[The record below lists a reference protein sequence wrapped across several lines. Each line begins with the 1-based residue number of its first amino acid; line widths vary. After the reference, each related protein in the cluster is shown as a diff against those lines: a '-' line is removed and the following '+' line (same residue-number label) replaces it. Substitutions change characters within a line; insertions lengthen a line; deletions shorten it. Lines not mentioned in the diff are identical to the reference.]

1 MLEYLLLLTNLFE
14 TLLRSRGNLV
24 TSNLL
29 LRQQLAVLAR
39 PTRKRP

>member
-1 MLEYLLLLTNLFE
+1 MLEYLRILANLFE
-14 TLLRSRGNLV
+14 TLLPSRGNLV
-24 TSNLL
+24 TENLL